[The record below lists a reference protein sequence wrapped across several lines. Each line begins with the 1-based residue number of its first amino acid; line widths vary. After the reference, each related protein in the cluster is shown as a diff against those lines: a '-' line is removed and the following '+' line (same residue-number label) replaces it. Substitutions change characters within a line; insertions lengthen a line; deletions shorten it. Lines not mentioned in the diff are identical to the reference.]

1 MSCVSKLY
9 PHTLCKC
16 LFLALFDKIR
26 SWQFAIDIV
35 YVVGNHFELFLMF
48 CCYFCRLLKLLLEE
62 ILSGVVLFPVAD
74 KIADPDIINNLI
86 ILFCDEEPP
95 PVNPDPPSE
104 IVEFLAHFAGSNSDN
119 QPVSSE
125 YLSSNVTFRAPG
137 DLLVDFLFVCH
148 TNSL

>member
-1 MSCVSKLY
+1 M
-9 PHTLCKC
+9 
-16 LFLALFDKIR
+16 
-26 SWQFAIDIV
+26 
-35 YVVGNHFELFLMF
+35 
-48 CCYFCRLLKLLLEE
+48 LEE

-125 YLSSNVTFRAPG
+125 YLSSKYNIQGSR
-137 DLLVDFLFVCH
+137 
-148 TNSL
+148 